1 MRALLIVDVQND
13 FCEGGSLAVN
23 GGAAV
28 AGKITEYLKKNA
40 DDYSLIVASRDW
52 HDANSSNDGHFAI
65 DGAQPDFVN
74 SWPPHCVSGSQGAD
88 YHPNLDQSFIGV
100 HVKKGMGH
108 ASYSAFEGVTAEGRT
123 LEQVLANAQVTQLD
137 VVGIATDYCVLAS
150 ALDARQTGI
159 AVAVLAEL
167 CAGISA
173 ASTEA
178 ALTKL
183 EQAGCA
189 VVPSVA

>member
-74 SWPPHCVSGSQGAD
+74 S
-88 YHPNLDQSFIGV
+88 
-100 HVKKGMGH
+100 
-108 ASYSAFEGVTAEGRT
+108 
-123 LEQVLANAQVTQLD
+123 
-137 VVGIATDYCVLAS
+137 
-150 ALDARQTGI
+150 
-159 AVAVLAEL
+159 
-167 CAGISA
+167 
-173 ASTEA
+173 
-178 ALTKL
+178 
-183 EQAGCA
+183 
-189 VVPSVA
+189 